1 MTSSTSTTP
10 LAPLAPHAPRR
21 RVATAVRLAVRTVGE
36 LLITAGVLIG
46 LFLLWQLWWTDV
58 VAERQQAEQVAALSA
73 AFDSGDTP
81 ATTPERADPPPPG
94 DAFAVLH
101 IPRFGTDFAR
111 PVIEDTGL
119 DVLER
124 GVGHYVGTAMPGE
137 IGNFAVAGH
146 RTTYGKPFNRIHELR
161 PGDLVVVE
169 TATAYS
175 VYLVND
181 HAIVRPTQTDV
192 LAAVPGEPGLE
203 PTEGWLTMTSC
214 HPMFS
219 ARERYVVHARL
230 SETIPRG
237 DAGLLEILAAA

>member
-1 MTSSTSTTP
+1 MTP
-10 LAPLAPHAPRR
+10 VGRR
-21 RVATAVRLAVRTVGE
+21 LGAVVRVAVRTVGE
-36 LLITAGVLIG
+36 LLVTAGVLIG

-58 VAERQQAEQVAALSA
+58 VAEREQAQEVAALSELFETVETA
-73 AFDSGDTP
+73 
-81 ATTPERADPPPPG
+81 ADPQESTEPPPAG

-101 IPRFGTDFAR
+101 IPRFGGDFAR

-146 RTTYGKPFNRIHELR
+146 RTTYGKPFNRIHELE
-161 PGDLVVVE
+161 PGDPIVVE
-169 TATAYS
+169 TATAYI
-175 VYLVND
+175 VYLVDD

-192 LAAVPGEPGLE
+192 IAAVPGEPGLE
-203 PTEGWLTMTSC
+203 PTEAWLTMTSC

-230 SETIPRG
+230 SETVPRG
-237 DAGLLEILAAA
+237 DASLVEILAAA